1 MPRAALRE
9 DEIQDFRDRL
19 VAVASTLFVE
29 RGYSGVTLRALAEGI
44 GCSPTTPYR
53 YFQDKDEIF
62 AAVRTAAYEHFGAT
76 LEAAALAVT
85 DPLERLREIGRAY
98 VRFGI
103 EYPEAYQLMFALRQT
118 QPDDYPDLRA
128 AELRSWT
135 PLCTAVEAAIDSGEI
150 SGDSEEVAHLC
161 WSGVHGIVSLH
172 LAGKLVRSSL
182 TALVEPM
189 LRSVLENNGPS
200 VRTEEKR

>member
-29 RGYSGVTLRALAEGI
+29 RGYSGVTFRALAEGI

-62 AAVRTAAYEHFGAT
+62 AAVRTAAYEHFAAT
-76 LEAAALAVT
+76 LEAAALPVL

-118 QPDDYPDLRA
+118 HPDDYPDLRA

-135 PLCTAVEAAIDSGEI
+135 PLSTAVQAAIDSGEI

-161 WSGVHGIVSLH
+161 WAGVHGIVSLH
-172 LAGKLVRSSL
+172 LAGKLVLSSL
-182 TALVEPM
+182 TALVEPT
-189 LRSVLENNGPS
+189 LRNILVNNRPP